1 MPNANGPSEGY
12 LLSKGH
18 SYYIFSLLFLLY
30 MFDYIDRL
38 VVVSLFPY
46 LQKDWGLTDTQ
57 CGLLVSAVYWSIVLF
72 SFPVSII
79 IDRWSRKKSIGIM
92 ALLWS
97 LATAACAFAKTF
109 PHLFIARS
117 AIGIGEAGY
126 APGGTAMISALFPE
140 KKRAMLVGL
149 WNISIPLGS
158 ALGVALGGYIAV
170 NYGWRHA
177 FGLVALP
184 GLIIALLFFF
194 IRDYKTVE
202 LVKSR

>member
-1 MPNANGPSEGY
+1 MSNNNGPSEGY

-46 LQKDWGLTDTQ
+46 LKKDWGLTDTQ

-92 ALLWS
+92 ASCGAW
-97 LATAACAFAKTF
+97 
-109 PHLFIARS
+109 PRPP
-117 AIGIGEAGY
+117 
-126 APGGTAMISALFPE
+126 APLP
-140 KKRAMLVGL
+140 K
-149 WNISIPLGS
+149 
-158 ALGVALGGYIAV
+158 
-170 NYGWRHA
+170 
-177 FGLVALP
+177 ALP
-184 GLIIALLFFF
+184 ICSWPV
-194 IRDYKTVE
+194 RP
-202 LVKSR
+202 